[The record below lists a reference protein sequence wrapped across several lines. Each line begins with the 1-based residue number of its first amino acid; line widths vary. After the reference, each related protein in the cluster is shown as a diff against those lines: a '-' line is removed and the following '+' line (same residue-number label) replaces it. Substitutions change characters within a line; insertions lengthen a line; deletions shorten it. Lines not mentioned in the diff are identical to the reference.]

1 MTQVETGGGVLVLEA
16 EMWGT
21 CVGTGVALW
30 LGIESGGIEVGE
42 GRGDCCGRL
51 LLSESLVM
59 LLDDKDAVVIFSD
72 PHAISTTSRERHSSP
87 QQGFFLKQSPFLL
100 CTPLFLNAS

>member
-1 MTQVETGGGVLVLEA
+1 MVREA
-16 EMWGT
+16 EVGGT
-21 CVGTGVALW
+21 CVGTGVALG
-30 LGIESGGIEVGE
+30 LGIESGGREGGE
-42 GRGDCCGRL
+42 GRGDCCRRL

-59 LLDDKDAVVIFSD
+59 PLDDKDDVVIFSD

-87 QQGFFLKQSPFLL
+87 QQIFFLKQSPSLL

>member
-1 MTQVETGGGVLVLEA
+1 MR
-16 EMWGT
+16 GT
-21 CVGTGVALW
+21 SVGAGVALW

-59 LLDDKDAVVIFSD
+59 PLDDKDDVVIFSD
-72 PHAISTTSRERHSSP
+72 PHAISNTSRERHSSP
-87 QQGFFLKQSPFLL
+87 QQVFFLKQSPFLL
-100 CTPLFLNAS
+100 FTPLFLNAS